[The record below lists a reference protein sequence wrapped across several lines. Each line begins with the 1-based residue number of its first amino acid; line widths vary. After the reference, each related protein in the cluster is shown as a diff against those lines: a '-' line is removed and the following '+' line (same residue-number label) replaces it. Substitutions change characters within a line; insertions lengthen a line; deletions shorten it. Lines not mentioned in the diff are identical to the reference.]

1 METRRAYRYAIDLRG
16 RYVLIRFGSGMPH
29 LASEDDVFDGYH
41 IPKGAIVM
49 GNIWSV
55 HRQLFW
61 FYWYSWRACVCIIYR
76 AILHD
81 EEIYPE
87 PFKFNPDRFLTQDGQ
102 LDPAIQDPF
111 IAVFGFGRRFVYLSR
126 IY

>member
-16 RYVLIRFGSGMPH
+16 RYVLIRFGLGMPH

-55 HRQLFW
+55 HLQLFW
-61 FYWYSWRACVCIIYR
+61 F
-76 AILHD
+76 
-81 EEIYPE
+81 
-87 PFKFNPDRFLTQDGQ
+87 
-102 LDPAIQDPF
+102 
-111 IAVFGFGRRFVYLSR
+111 
-126 IY
+126 